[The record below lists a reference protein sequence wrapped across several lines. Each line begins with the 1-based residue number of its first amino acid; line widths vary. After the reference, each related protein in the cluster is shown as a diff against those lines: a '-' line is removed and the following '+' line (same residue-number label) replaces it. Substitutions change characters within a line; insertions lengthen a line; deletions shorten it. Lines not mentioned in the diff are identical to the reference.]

1 MLCGFIFSP
10 HHHFGVDV
18 VVLEEKKI
26 CSVDSSIGWTS
37 RNTSRLEKDS
47 RVEDGSSGETS
58 RDLVPQA
65 KGFKDIVTISLQPP
79 DFSTRKQHLM
89 SLNC

>member
-18 VVLEEKKI
+18 VALEEKKI
-26 CSVDSSIGWTS
+26 CSVDSSIGWS
-37 RNTSRLEKDS
+37 RNTSRLGKDS